1 MKKKTR
7 LAILTL
13 AGVLAYF
20 ASAELGQADYPPRCE
35 PGCWD
40 SGGWT
45 CCTTETCY
53 DYCW

>member
-1 MKKKTR
+1 MKKKFR

-20 ASAELGQADYPPRCE
+20 ASTEIGKADPLCE

-40 SGGWT
+40 SGGII
-45 CCTTETCY
+45 CCTTAECY

>member
-20 ASAELGQADYPPRCE
+20 ASVELGTAYPLCHAA
-35 PGCWD
+35 CWD
-40 SGGWT
+40 SGGRT
-45 CCTTETCY
+45 CCTTEDCF